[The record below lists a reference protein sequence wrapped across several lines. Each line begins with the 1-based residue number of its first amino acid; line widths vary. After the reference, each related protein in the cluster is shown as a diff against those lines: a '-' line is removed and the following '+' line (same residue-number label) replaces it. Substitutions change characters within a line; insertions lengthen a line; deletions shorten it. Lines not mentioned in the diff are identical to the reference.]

1 MILKVMGCR
10 LSLFKQQPD
19 MASCLQ
25 KLDEAESL
33 LEKMAEKYG
42 RQEASLDESLRRSLK
57 MKSLQSKNLHL
68 LRRKKVVQH
77 YINACHARMNNIYS
91 KRMALEQLNLNQ
103 TQLKAMRAAANA
115 FSNFSK
121 NNSVEKIEE
130 LQDNMASTFD
140 ELMEVDTV
148 LSEPLLNFDDSEL
161 LEELSRAQE
170 LSRSQELSSFDQ
182 EAPPASFP
190 TSPQRYPS
198 LDDEQA
204 PLIVSSKLPET
215 PVAVQ

>member
-1 MILKVMGCR
+1 
-10 LSLFKQQPD
+10 

-25 KLDEAESL
+25 RLDEAESL

-161 LEELSRAQE
+161 LEELSR
-170 LSRSQELSSFDQ
+170 SQELSSFDQ